1 MRPQMH
7 CNGKCYLMKKIR
19 QAEQNEKKQDQQ
31 RILKALELNF
41 IVRPLRVDFSPV
53 VETNAV
59 KHKFY
64 TCCFLYLSQ
73 YINAVFHPPQ

>member
-31 RILKALELNF
+31 RILKSLEVNL
-41 IVRPLRVDFSPV
+41 IIKPLLVNFSPV
-53 VETNAV
+53 VEV
-59 KHKFY
+59 SDLKRKFY
-64 TCCFLYLSQ
+64 SCCFFYLSQ
-73 YINAVFHPPQ
+73 YISSIFHPPQ